1 MNLNQDFFALFGLPW
16 GFRLDRATLDTAYR
30 QIQGEVHPDR
40 FASHSPAEQQ
50 RALQWATHANEA
62 YQTLKSPLSR
72 ARYLLSLH
80 GVDTAEQT
88 NTAMPVDFL
97 MAQMDWR
104 DEMAAAQAGRD
115 AEALEALSHTVCQE
129 ARALTQALA
138 AQLDDEADYPA
149 AAGLVRKLRFLDK
162 FEQDIGDALEALLD

>member
-1 MNLNQDFFALFGLPW
+1 MLRN
-16 GFRLDRATLDTAYR
+16 TLQA
-30 QIQGEVHPDR
+30 
-40 FASHSPAEQQ
+40 AEQQ

-62 YQTLKSPLSR
+62 YQALKSPLSR

-88 NTAMPVDFL
+88 NTAMPVAFL

-115 AEALEALSHTVCQE
+115 AEALEALSHTVCEE
-129 ARALTQALA
+129 ARTLTQALA
-138 AQLDDEADYPA
+138 TLLEEIEQQLTRPSINPPDTSLVDGVNLAVERFEVEHPTV
-149 AAGLVRKLRFLDK
+149 AGTLRNIL
-162 FEQDIGDALEALLD
+162 QSLANMGI